1 MTSHI
6 SSYWIVSESTVLIT
20 SKTPSVS
27 VLVGPCS
34 AVGMSLNDKGSHWW
48 ILGRGLTGY
57 IKTFSIIL
65 AAMLRTD
72 VKEARI
78 EIGKPGLKV
87 LYSSGSG

>member
-1 MTSHI
+1 M
-6 SSYWIVSESTVLIT
+6 IT

-27 VLVGPCS
+27 VLVGPYS
-34 AVGMSLNDKGSHWW
+34 AMGRSLNDKGSHWW

-57 IKTFSIIL
+57 IKTFLSIIL

-72 VKEARI
+72 IKEARI